1 MHVIEAGDQEGAGV
15 VAVANPR
22 DESHLSRE
30 RLDLVLDAGGMG
42 TWDWDLRADN
52 IRWDERTAAIF
63 GLRLE
68 DFDGSLET
76 FTTLVHPDDRTGLTT
91 AIEQAIATR
100 GEFRREY
107 RVATPDGAVRW
118 VSVRGRVLSAAD
130 GTPESML
137 GVIQDRTDTHSEQE
151 KLARTLESM
160 HEAFFSVDR
169 DWRFTYVN
177 ARAEQVLQAPRED
190 LLGGVLWKLFPA
202 ALDTTFQAHY
212 ERAMRERVPATFEA
226 RYEPLDV
233 WVEVRAYPDA
243 DGIAV
248 YFLDISERK
257 LREQERGEEAERQE
271 AAHEATARLL
281 SAATLLRVEQPPK
294 EMAATVCR
302 VGREALAVTRV
313 SIWEAQADTAVLL
326 AQSGG
331 QPIPLGSRVAVDGLV
346 RLPEAMESGRPV
358 FVPDSLAVDSV
369 VQRELAARIGVRS
382 VVQAPVD
389 LGGGGTLVAIVS
401 WDRVVQPPA
410 EVWLDVVVRF
420 AQQAAL
426 AVEQSRRRR
435 AQIEAGKLSAQL
447 QASLLPTSTLESTV
461 VEVAAL
467 YQPGERR
474 MLLGGDFY
482 DVAEHVEGC
491 ISVLIGDVTGHGPE
505 AAAIGAT
512 LRAGWRTLV
521 LTGAAPEEIMPALDE
536 LLRSE
541 RTTDEQLVSIA
552 CAQISEGRLTLA
564 SAGHPPPLLISEQGT
579 TPVEVS
585 NGLLLGVL
593 LDGDGWGVT
602 HLDLPDRWAL
612 LLYTDGLPEA
622 RLSPGSSDR
631 LGLDRFAEHVAATR
645 PLVASGLDSALRR
658 LQRDVRAQAGEP
670 IEDDVAL
677 LLLRGLRTP

>member
-1 MHVIEAGDQEGAGV
+1 
-15 VAVANPR
+15 
-22 DESHLSRE
+22 
-30 RLDLVLDAGGMG
+30 
-42 TWDWDLRADN
+42 
-52 IRWDERTAAIF
+52 
-63 GLRLE
+63 
-68 DFDGSLET
+68 
-76 FTTLVHPDDRTGLTT
+76 
-91 AIEQAIATR
+91 
-100 GEFRREY
+100 
-107 RVATPDGAVRW
+107 
-118 VSVRGRVLSAAD
+118 
-130 GTPESML
+130 
-137 GVIQDRTDTHSEQE
+137 
-151 KLARTLESM
+151 
-160 HEAFFSVDR
+160 
-169 DWRFTYVN
+169 
-177 ARAEQVLQAPRED
+177 
-190 LLGGVLWKLFPA
+190 
-202 ALDTTFQAHY
+202 
-212 ERAMRERVPATFEA
+212 
-226 RYEPLDV
+226 
-233 WVEVRAYPDA
+233 
-243 DGIAV
+243 
-248 YFLDISERK
+248 
-257 LREQERGEEAERQE
+257 
-271 AAHEATARLL
+271 
-281 SAATLLRVEQPPK
+281 
-294 EMAATVCR
+294 MAATVCR

-564 SAGHPPPLLISEQGT
+564 SAGHPPPLLISEQGPPRSRSPMGSCWVCCSTGMGGVSPTSICRTAGPCSSTPTGCRRRACHRAPPTGWDSTASRSMSRLRVRSWPAASTARCGACSATSARRRASPSRT
-579 TPVEVS
+579 TSPSSSCGVCAPRS
-585 NGLLLGVL
+585 PRAQPGGSGMSLPGLS
-593 LDGDGWGVT
+593 T
-602 HLDLPDRWAL
+602 P
-612 LLYTDGLPEA
+612 T
-622 RLSPGSSDR
+622 GSSR
-631 LGLDRFAEHVAATR
+631 SF
-645 PLVASGLDSALRR
+645 SARS
-658 LQRDVRAQAGEP
+658 
-670 IEDDVAL
+670 IS
-677 LLLRGLRTP
+677 TPTGPTSSVIQGR